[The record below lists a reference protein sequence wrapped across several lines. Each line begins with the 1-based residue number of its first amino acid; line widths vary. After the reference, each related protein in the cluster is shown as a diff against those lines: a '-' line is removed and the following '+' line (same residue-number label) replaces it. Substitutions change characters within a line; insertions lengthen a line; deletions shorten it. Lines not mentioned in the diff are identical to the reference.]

1 MLQNYNELACVERT
15 EINKT
20 AELSATILECTSM
33 YWREVMLASSELENS
48 YLEYVPFSACSGS
61 SIGKGPF

>member
-20 AELSATILECTSM
+20 AELSATILGCTSM
-33 YWREVMLASSELENS
+33 YWRELVLASSELENS
-48 YLEYVPFSACSGS
+48 YL
-61 SIGKGPF
+61 

>member
-20 AELSATILECTSM
+20 AELSAIILGCTSM
-33 YWREVMLASSELENS
+33 YWREVVLASSELENS

>member
-20 AELSATILECTSM
+20 AEFSATILGCTSM
-33 YWREVMLASSELENS
+33 YWRELVLASSELENS

>member
-1 MLQNYNELACVERT
+1 MLQNYNELACVERS

-20 AELSATILECTSM
+20 AELSATILGCTSM
-33 YWREVMLASSELENS
+33 YWREVVLASSELENS

-61 SIGKGPF
+61 SIGEGPF

>member
-20 AELSATILECTSM
+20 AELSATILGCTSM
-33 YWREVMLASSELENS
+33 YWRELVLASSELENC

-61 SIGKGPF
+61 SIGKCPF